1 MTSINFTKLTQELS
15 NAVKSIE
22 NSVDELKTMVS
33 IMPETEKDYSK
44 YKQDQEIFEK
54 ELKSMKINDIN
65 LFITSLGNVM
75 ISKSY
80 LDNLT
85 EEINEYKNSFKI
97 KLDIEV
103 KNIQEKLQLQ
113 LQNQLNMQK
122 IHHEKDI
129 GILNAELNF
138 NKEKLKY
145 MCFLNNIIVPD
156 VI

>member
-1 MTSINFTKLTQELS
+1 
-15 NAVKSIE
+15 
-22 NSVDELKTMVS
+22 
-33 IMPETEKDYSK
+33 
-44 YKQDQEIFEK
+44 
-54 ELKSMKINDIN
+54 
-65 LFITSLGNVM
+65 M